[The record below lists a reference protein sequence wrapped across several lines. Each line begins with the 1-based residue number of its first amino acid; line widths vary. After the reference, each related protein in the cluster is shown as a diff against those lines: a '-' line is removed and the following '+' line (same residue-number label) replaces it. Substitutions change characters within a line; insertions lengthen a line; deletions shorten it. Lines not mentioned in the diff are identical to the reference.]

1 MGQDELTPVL
11 RARDLSVGYTGRP
24 LASAMGF
31 ELRAGEVAALIGLN
45 GSGKSTLLRTL
56 AGLLPPLAG
65 QVEIGGARLD
75 SLIAQERSR
84 RISAVL
90 PARPRLGL
98 MQVRALVELGRQ
110 PWTGAG
116 GRLKEQDRRIVEEA
130 LEATG
135 MTDLQERAFDTLS
148 DGEAQKAMIA
158 RALAQDTPVMLLDEP
173 TAHLDLVNRV
183 TALQMLRTITDQ
195 RGRAII
201 LSAHDLAVALDL
213 CDRILL
219 LHDGTLWSG
228 SPKEAMDTD
237 RIASA
242 FERDGMR
249 FDPATGA
256 LRPLK

>member
-1 MGQDELTPVL
+1 MGQDELTTVL
-11 RARDLSVGYTGRP
+11 RAHDLSVGYAGRP

-56 AGLLPPLAG
+56 AGLLRPLAG
-65 QVEIGGARLD
+65 RVEVGGARLD
-75 SLIAQERSR
+75 SLSAQERSR
-84 RISAVL
+84 RISTVL
-90 PARPRLGL
+90 SARPRLGL

-116 GRLKEQDRRIVEEA
+116 GRLKEHDRRIVEEA

-135 MTDLQERAFDTLS
+135 MTGLQERAFDTLS

-183 TALQMLRTITDQ
+183 AALQMLRSIADQ

-201 LSAHDLAVALDL
+201 LSLHDLSAALDL

-219 LHDGTLWSG
+219 LHDGTLWNG
-228 SPKEAMDTD
+228 SPQEALERG